1 MVKKKRMLM
10 IHTHTRTHT
19 HTHTA
24 LTSLQANLVEI
35 NRDQWVT
42 DAEECEKSGSVHTA
56 QSIMCVT
63 KYSSEDDVMFVAI
76 FSYAVIS
83 VGVEDEDRLD
93 QWVEDAESVRDF
105 HYHTHTNTTHTLTPS
120 HLHTSTPHTVH
131 SPRSLPVCKSHPRTH
146 AEDLPQQE
154 ERLAASRLF

>member
-1 MVKKKRMLM
+1 
-10 IHTHTRTHT
+10 
-19 HTHTA
+19 
-24 LTSLQANLVEI
+24 
-35 NRDQWVT
+35 
-42 DAEECEKSGSVHTA
+42 
-56 QSIMCVT
+56 
-63 KYSSEDDVMFVAI
+63 MFVAI

-105 HYHTHTNTTHTLTPS
+105 HYHTHTLTLLTPS
-120 HLHTSTPHTVH
+120 HLHTVH

-154 ERLAASRLF
+154 ERLVASRLF